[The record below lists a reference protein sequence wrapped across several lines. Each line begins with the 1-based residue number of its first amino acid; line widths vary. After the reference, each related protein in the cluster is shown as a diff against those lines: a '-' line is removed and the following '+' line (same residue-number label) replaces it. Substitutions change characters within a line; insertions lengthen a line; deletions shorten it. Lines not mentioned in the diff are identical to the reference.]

1 MVMLS
6 PNTTTPGWVEKGSV
20 DRFIK
25 IRGKL
30 TEIKQAKA
38 EIDRFVEEEIPEDNQ
53 LVAAH
58 KQASKKAD
66 RLQADL
72 QSACN
77 DLAAMTIE
85 EDECFGD
92 KFFGSLETFIE
103 VTRKNVEAQDKVV
116 LLKNLLSSRG
126 IVTHQT
132 NIDAEQVKSQL
143 PLFNGTS
150 SLSIVDASDTCVKI
164 LKNSGFHRQVWGNSP
179 TLILGK
185 SKNQFCHEIFWLC
198 L

>member
-30 TEIKQAKA
+30 TEINQAKA
-38 EIDRFVEEEIPEDNQ
+38 EIDRFVKQEIPEDNQ

-116 LLKNLLSSRG
+116 KLKNLLSSRG

-143 PLFNGTS
+143 PIFNGTS
-150 SLSIVDASDTCVKI
+150 SISIVDASDTWIKI
-164 LKNSGFHRQVWGNSP
+164 LKNSGFHRQV
-179 TLILGK
+179 
-185 SKNQFCHEIFWLC
+185 
-198 L
+198 

>member
-1 MVMLS
+1 M
-6 PNTTTPGWVEKGSV
+6 GKKDSV

-30 TEIKQAKA
+30 TDIKQTKA
-38 EIDRFVEEEIPEDNQ
+38 EIDRFVKEEIPEDNQ

-66 RLQADL
+66 RLQADP

-92 KFFGSLETFIE
+92 KFFGSLEIFIE

-116 LLKNLLSSRG
+116 KLKNLLSS
-126 IVTHQT
+126 
-132 NIDAEQVKSQL
+132 SQ
-143 PLFNGTS
+143 
-150 SLSIVDASDTCVKI
+150 I
-164 LKNSGFHRQVWGNSP
+164 LMQNK
-179 TLILGK
+179 
-185 SKNQFCHEIFWLC
+185 
-198 L
+198 